1 MIFIIFLEIFTFNK
15 YIKRYFNVSCVKKD
29 VKYNVKSE
37 GSFFKLIFYEKN
49 NLFWECLLFNSK
61 VCILIKQNSIKK
73 IFWINFLF
81 KSFLLENLRV
91 QLPGKFTYR
100 KKPTILF
107 RLIMCYSLCTAA
119 NKSTSLFR

>member
-1 MIFIIFLEIFTFNK
+1 MIFIIFLGNFRLNK
-15 YIKRYFNVSCVKKD
+15 HVNRYFNVSCVKKD

-49 NLFWECLLFNSK
+49 NLFWECFFFNLK

-91 QLPGKFTYR
+91 
-100 KKPTILF
+100 
-107 RLIMCYSLCTAA
+107 
-119 NKSTSLFR
+119 